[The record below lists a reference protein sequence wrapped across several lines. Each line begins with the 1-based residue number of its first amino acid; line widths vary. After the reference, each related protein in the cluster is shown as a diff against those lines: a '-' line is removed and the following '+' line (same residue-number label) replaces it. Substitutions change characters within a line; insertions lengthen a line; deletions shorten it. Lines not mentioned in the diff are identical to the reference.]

1 MSRIRRRRTKSE
13 AVVIT
18 VGVLVSIVVLIGL
31 ASVHT
36 IAKSR
41 QQTSDAVAEKTQFSL
56 TANDSGKTFSYTL
69 GAHFSVFLDEAHYP
83 EAKLQ
88 CAPAGVVALT
98 KDLGV
103 APTGLYTA
111 RFTAIAPGTCELK
124 NNDFSVLIRVW

>member
-13 AVVIT
+13 AVVT
-18 VGVLVSIVVLIGL
+18 TAGVLVGIFVLL
-31 ASVHT
+31 VFASVDT

-56 TANDSGKTFSYTL
+56 TANDSGKTFSYTI
-69 GAHFSVFLDEAHYP
+69 GTHFSVFLDEAHYP
-83 EAKLQ
+83 EAKLH
-88 CAPAGVVALT
+88 CTPAGVVTLT

-111 RFTAIAPGTCELK
+111 RFTAVAPGTCELK